1 MGRSQGG
8 PRLDAQG
15 TVQGFLGVTYL
26 GAARTFFTR
35 WFWRASHSRLKSVVG
50 AAKLIQQHLP
60 NLLTYLQHGITNAGS
75 RRSTP

>member
-1 MGRSQGG
+1 
-8 PRLDAQG
+8 
-15 TVQGFLGVTYL
+15 
-26 GAARTFFTR
+26 
-35 WFWRASHSRLKSVVG
+35 VVG